1 MPHTG
6 KRYPFPPELLFIS
19 TMRFSM
25 LTRLITLSL
34 TLLVALA
41 LPVMAH
47 ASGDDVIRDCAEDG
61 DLDKDYSD
69 EELEDAER
77 DMPSDVD
84 QYTDCRDVIRQAQAG
99 GRGSTDGGGANGI
112 GGGTGGGGDDGGSYR
127 NSATGDDV
135 GGTAGGTPDDLNELG
150 VRKQQAEEGVAPDT
164 SAATAAGA
172 DVGGDDSGLPTA
184 ALVAIILLGLSA
196 VAGGLYLLRDY
207 LPSGLTS
214 RLPGG
219 ASR

>member
-1 MPHTG
+1 M
-6 KRYPFPPELLFIS
+6 F
-19 TMRFSM
+19 
-25 LTRLITLSL
+25 TRLITLSL

-41 LPVMAH
+41 LPTLAH
-47 ASGDDVIRDCAEDG
+47 ASGDEVIRDCAQDG

-77 DMPSDVD
+77 KMPSDVD

-99 GRGSTDGGGANGI
+99 GRGSTDGGTGP
-112 GGGTGGGGDDGGSYR
+112 GGGTGGGSDGGGYR
-127 NSATGDDV
+127 GSVTGDDV
-135 GGTAGGTPDDLNELG
+135 SGEGGTPDDATALG
-150 VRKQQAEEGVAPDT
+150 VRKQEAEEGIAPDT

-172 DVGGDDSGLPTA
+172 DVGGDDGGLPTP

-196 VAGGLYLLRDY
+196 IGGGLYLLRDY

>member
-1 MPHTG
+1 M
-6 KRYPFPPELLFIS
+6 F
-19 TMRFSM
+19 
-25 LTRLITLSL
+25 TRLITLSL

-41 LPVMAH
+41 LPTLAH
-47 ASGDDVIRDCAEDG
+47 ASGDEVIRDCAQDG

-77 DMPSDVD
+77 NMPSDVD

-99 GRGSTDGGGANGI
+99 GRGSTDGGSVA
-112 GGGTGGGGDDGGSYR
+112 GGGGGSDGGGYR
-127 NSATGDDV
+127 GSVTGDDV
-135 GGTAGGTPDDLNELG
+135 SGEGGTPDDATALG
-150 VRKQQAEEGVAPDT
+150 VRKQEAEEGIAPDT

-172 DVGGDDSGLPTA
+172 DVGGDDGGLPTP

-196 VAGGLYLLRDY
+196 IGGGLYLLRDY